1 MDTKNII
8 IGALGLVVLLLGLK
22 VSGVMGGGDDTS
34 LRDKARQSLAPT
46 NNTTPPAASATP
58 AAPAVPAGPATTV
71 KFDETEFDFGTVEMG
86 EKVEHVYKFTNSGDE
101 PLTISNAKGS
111 CGCTVP
117 QWPKEPIAPGESGEI
132 LVSFDTK
139 NKPNK
144 QTKTVTI
151 TANTE
156 PAQTFLKITGMVE
169 GEMPKP
175 ATPAN

>member
-1 MDTKNII
+1 MDTKNIV
-8 IGALGLVVLLLGLK
+8 IGVLALVIALLGLK
-22 VSGVMGGGDDTS
+22 VSGVFGGDDAS

-46 NNTTPPAASATP
+46 TSQTTPPAASTP
-58 AAPAVPAGPATTV
+58 AAPAAPAGPSTV
-71 KFDETEFDFGTVEMG
+71 VEFAESEFDFGTVEMG
-86 EKVEHVYKFTNSGDE
+86 EKVEHIYKFKNTGDE

-117 QWPKEPIAPGESGEI
+117 QWPKEPIAPGEEGEI

-156 PAQTFLKITGMVE
+156 PAQTFLKITGFVE
-169 GEMPKP
+169 GELPKP
-175 ATPAN
+175 AAPAN

>member
-1 MDTKNII
+1 MNTKNII
-8 IGALGLVVLLLGLK
+8 IGVLGLVVVLLGLK
-22 VSGVMGGGDDTS
+22 VSGVLGGGDDSS

-46 NNTTPPAASATP
+46 ATTTPAATTP

-71 KFDETEFDFGTVEMG
+71 NFAETEFDFGTVEMG
-86 EKVEHVYKFTNSGDE
+86 EKVEHIYKFTNTGKE

-117 QWPKEPIAPGESGEI
+117 QWPKEPIAPGEDGEI
-132 LVSFDTK
+132 LVIFDTK

-156 PAQTFLKITGMVE
+156 PAQSFLKITGFVE
-169 GEMPKP
+169 GELPKP
-175 ATPAN
+175 AN

>member
-1 MDTKNII
+1 MNTKNII
-8 IGALGLVVLLLGLK
+8 IGVLGLVVVLLGLK
-22 VSGVMGGGDDTS
+22 VSGVMGGDDSS
-34 LRDKARQSLAPT
+34 LRDKARQSLAPAT
-46 NNTTPPAASATP
+46 NAAPAAATP
-58 AAPAVPAGPATTV
+58 AAPAVPAGPSTTV
-71 KFDETEFDFGTVEMG
+71 NFSETEFDFGTVEMG
-86 EKVEHVYKFTNSGDE
+86 EKVEHIYKFTNTGNE

-117 QWPKEPIAPGESGEI
+117 QWPKEPIAPGEEGEI
-132 LVSFDTK
+132 LVVFDTK

-156 PAQTFLKITGMVE
+156 PAQSFLKITGFVE
-169 GEMPKP
+169 GELPKP

>member
-1 MDTKNII
+1 MNTKNII
-8 IGALGLVVLLLGLK
+8 IGVLGLVVVLLGLK
-22 VSGVMGGGDDTS
+22 VSGVMGGGDDSS

-46 NNTTPPAASATP
+46 TATTTPAAATP
-58 AAPAVPAGPATTV
+58 AAPAVPAGPATTLN
-71 KFDETEFDFGTVEMG
+71 FEETEFDFGTVEMG
-86 EKVEHVYKFTNSGDE
+86 EKVEHIYKFKNTGDE

-117 QWPKEPIAPGESGEI
+117 QWPKEPISPGESGEI
-132 LVSFDTK
+132 LVIFDTK

-156 PAQTFLKITGMVE
+156 PAQSFLKITGFVE
-169 GEMPKP
+169 GELPKP
-175 ATPAN
+175 AAPAN